1 LNKFVITSDS
11 SCDLGS
17 IKAKELDIDCAFLT
31 YTIEDDVFYDDMVEE
46 HINEFYEKMRK
57 GAIPKTSQIPPSEF
71 VKFFENQVK
80 KGLPVLHLSVSSHLS
95 GTYLSATI
103 AAKEVMSKNP
113 DAYITVVD
121 TEIGSAGIAMML
133 FEAVKYRDE
142 EKTIEQ
148 AVSHLNAIKYNINVF
163 ITTNDLTYMRRG
175 GRVSTAGA
183 IISSVLN
190 ICPIISLPKS
200 GKLYVKNKVRGN
212 SATLDKF
219 IECVSDTVL
228 KPEKQ
233 TLYIAHS
240 DAIDKAKE
248 YGEKLVKE
256 FGFKNIEYLK
266 FGTTIGSHAGPGLV
280 SAWYFGKVRPI
291 IKL

>member
-1 LNKFVITSDS
+1 MNKFVITSDS
-11 SCDLGS
+11 SCDLTAT
-17 IKAKELDIDCAFLT
+17 KAKELDIDCAFLS
-31 YTIEDDVFYDDMVEE
+31 YTIENDIFYDDMIEE
-46 HINEFYEKMRK
+46 HIDEFYEKMRN
-57 GAIPKTSQIPPSEF
+57 GAVPKTSQVPPNEF
-71 VKFFENQVK
+71 VDFFESQVK

-95 GTYLSATI
+95 GTYLSAVN
-103 AAKEVMSKNP
+103 AAKEVMERNP
-113 DAYITVVD
+113 DAYIAVID
-121 TEIGSAGIAMML
+121 SEIGSAGMAMML

-148 AVSHLNAIKYNINVF
+148 AISHLNAIKYNINVF

-200 GKLYVKNKVRGN
+200 GKLFVSHKTRGN
-212 SATLDKF
+212 TATMQKF

-240 DAIDKAKE
+240 DAINKAKE
-248 YGEKLVKE
+248 YGEALCNK
-256 FGFKNIEYLK
+256 FGFKNVEYLK
-266 FGTTIGSHAGPGLV
+266 FGTTIGTHAGPGLV

-291 IKL
+291 IKI